1 MALKPA
7 KFKLEEMVLVAGQ
20 PFQVAGLVQFEGPDA
35 AVATRYLLSGEKGT
49 SQILE
54 ERGERFAVLRQFPS
68 TAAPEPSGNEIS
80 VMGARYALAGVD
92 KLKVINAEGGAVG
105 AAPSQGLLLSGR
117 FNGDSGSL
125 LREITPGASKV
136 QTFYAVKPVSPEE
149 LLTAA
154 DYAKIQLAERE
165 IAEQAAAAQAE
176 RGEASSGSSWVKKAV
191 SWGIA
196 ILVIGVL
203 VYACSGS
210 DEDSSGSARSGS
222 VHYSGGHG
230 GK

>member
-1 MALKPA
+1 MPVKPA

-35 AVATRYLLSGEKGT
+35 AVATRYLLSGEKGM

-54 ERGERFAVLRQFPS
+54 ERGERFAVLRQFPP

-80 VMGARYALAGVD
+80 VMGMRYALAGVD
-92 KLKVINAEGGAVG
+92 KLKVIGAEGGAVG
-105 AAPSQGLLLSGR
+105 AAPNEGLLLSGR

-125 LREITPGASKV
+125 LREITPGAAKV

-154 DYAKIQLAERE
+154 DFAKIQAAERE
-165 IAEQAAAAQAE
+165 IAEQAAAAEAE
-176 RGEASSGSSWVKKAV
+176 RGESSKGGGWVKKIIGWV
-191 SWGIA
+191 VA
-196 ILVIGVL
+196 ILVIGAL
-203 VYACSGS
+203 VYACSGPD
-210 DEDSSGSARSGS
+210 DESSGSARSGS
-222 VHYSGGHG
+222 VHYSGGSG